1 MSTQDVELDDLYR
14 EIILDHYR
22 KPRNKGRLEHAEMS
36 AEGLN
41 PVCGD
46 EIRLELRLGLDGRIA
61 EIAFGGRGCSISQAS
76 ASMLTEDV
84 KGKTFAEARG
94 RIDQFRAMMT
104 EGSAPPQDDSG
115 DIESLQGV
123 AKFPARV
130 KCAMLSWNVLQQAMS
145 EGAASAPGKDDGNE

>member
-1 MSTQDVELDDLYR
+1 MSSRDIQLDDLYR

-22 KPRNKGRLEHAEMS
+22 KPRNRGKLEQPNAT

-46 EIRLELRLGLDGRIA
+46 EIHLDLILGADGRI
-61 EIAFGGRGCSISQAS
+61 EDIAYSGRGCSISQAS

-84 KGKTFAEARG
+84 KGKTVAEARTL
-94 RIDQFRAMMT
+94 IDEFRAMMT
-104 EGSAPPQDDSG
+104 EGGEPPQDESG
-115 DIESLQGV
+115 DIEALQGV

-130 KCAMLSWNVLQQAMS
+130 KCAMLSWNVLQQAID
-145 EGAASAPGKDDGNE
+145 EGARS

>member
-1 MSTQDVELDDLYR
+1 MTNDVLLDDLYR

-22 KPRNKGRLEHAEMS
+22 KPRNRGKLEHADLH

-46 EIRLELRLGLDGRIA
+46 EIAIDVELDAEGRVGA
-61 EIAFGGRGCSISQAS
+61 IAFGGRGCSISQAS
-76 ASMLTEDV
+76 ASMLTENI
-84 KGKTFAEARG
+84 KGMSFAEARTLIG
-94 RIDQFRAMMT
+94 EFRRMMT
-104 EGSAPPQDDSG
+104 EGGAAPADDKG

-130 KCAMLSWNVLQQAMS
+130 KCAMLSWNVLQQALE
-145 EGAASAPGKDDGNE
+145 EGAKRE

>member
-1 MSTQDVELDDLYR
+1 MSTQDVELDELYR

-46 EIRLELRLGLDGRIA
+46 EIRLELRLGPDGRIA
-61 EIAFGGRGCSISQAS
+61 EVAFGGRGCSISQAS

-84 KGKTFAEARG
+84 KGRTVADARTL
-94 RIDQFRAMMT
+94 IEQFRAMMT
-104 EGSAPPQDDSG
+104 EGGDPPQDNSG

-130 KCAMLSWNVLQQAMS
+130 KCAMLSWNVLRRAMN
-145 EGAASAPGKDDGNE
+145 EGVASTPGKDEDHE